1 MQHIL
6 INLSII
12 AKIKP
17 NDKIYINSENYIQL
31 ETDSIIQGIIRFLY
45 NNSRAKNIS
54 NLSNFYNSV
63 FGHVTDLINSK
74 YLNLYSTNNELLINI
89 CDTENEQFT
98 NVYNELNEIK
108 HYISSSINGLD
119 NLKQTYVSDI
129 LTVAKIDIIISNIET
144 NVNKI
149 ANKLVNLK
157 THKKEYKQQ

>member
-1 MQHIL
+1 M
-6 INLSII
+6 
-12 AKIKP
+12 
-17 NDKIYINSENYIQL
+17 
-31 ETDSIIQGIIRFLY
+31 
-45 NNSRAKNIS
+45 
-54 NLSNFYNSV
+54 
-63 FGHVTDLINSK
+63 
-74 YLNLYSTNNELLINI
+74 YSTNNELLINI